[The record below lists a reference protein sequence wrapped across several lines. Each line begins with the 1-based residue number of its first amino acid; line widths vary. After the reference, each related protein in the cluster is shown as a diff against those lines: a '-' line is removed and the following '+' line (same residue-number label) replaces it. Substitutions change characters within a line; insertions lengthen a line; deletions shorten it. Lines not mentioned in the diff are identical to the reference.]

1 VFYAPAT
8 VREGVFRMSEPEPSG
23 PLPVVSFL
31 KLPPGE
37 APRLEGLACKAC
49 GKVFLDERKHCAA
62 CGARDAMAP
71 KQLGSQG
78 VLHAYTIIQRSF
90 PGVPVPYVSA
100 VVDLEG
106 GATVKGNLIR
116 VTPTPEHVRA
126 GMRVKLV
133 FDLAPAKD
141 KEGRSYMAYF
151 FVPAEGAA
159 GGDHG

>member
-1 VFYAPAT
+1 
-8 VREGVFRMSEPEPSG
+8 MSEPESSG

-31 KLPPGE
+31 KLPAGASPH
-37 APRLEGLACKAC
+37 LEGLACKAC

-71 KQLGSQG
+71 KVLGTEG

-116 VTPTPEHVRA
+116 VTPSVEHVRP
-126 GMRVKLV
+126 GMRVRVV

-141 KEGRSYMAYF
+141 KEGRSYMAYY
-151 FVPAEGAA
+151 FVPAQGDGAQ
-159 GGDHG
+159 GGNHG